1 MTPTLL
7 AHRLAYRYSTTTLFE
22 QLEVSLEA
30 GQVKVILGPSGSG
43 KTTLLHLLAG
53 LLPAQEGEVLW
64 QGQSLAGLGQEA
76 LAQRRLGF
84 LGLVFQHHH
93 LLPELSALENV
104 LLPGYLADRVDP
116 GWARYLLE
124 RVGLGRQGHLRY
136 LQLSGGER
144 QRVALARAL
153 YLKPA
158 LLLCD
163 EPTGSLDRPNAVQV
177 MRLIL
182 ELSRDLG
189 TATLLA
195 THDEA
200 LVAGLPEI
208 RLGIPVQSDL
218 GEGTTR

>member
-7 AHRLAYRYSTTTLFE
+7 AHRLAYRYPPTTLFKD
-22 QLEVSLEA
+22 LEVSLEA
-30 GQVKVILGPSGSG
+30 GQVRVILGPSGSG

-53 LLPAQEGEVLW
+53 LLPLQEGEVLW
-64 QGQSLAGLGQEA
+64 QGQSLAGLHQED
-76 LAQRRLGF
+76 LARRRLGF

-93 LLPELSALENV
+93 LLPELTALENV
-104 LLPGYLADRVDP
+104 LLPGYLANRVDP
-116 GWARYLLE
+116 GWARHLLE
-124 RVGLGRQGHLRY
+124 RVGLGQRGHLRY

-158 LLLCD
+158 LLLGD
-163 EPTGSLDRPNAVQV
+163 EPTGSLDRANAVQV
-177 MRLIL
+177 MGLIL